1 MSGTRSAVRGPQ
13 GSTQAPSA
21 TGDETRP
28 RQRNRSNTQLIH
40 HCSYSNR
47 PVRYRNPSR
56 NGAQRQVGRA
66 ARGASHERLP
76 RGPGRRAAPGRTVC
90 VARFGRTEMTSSISS
105 YSSPAGSAQLLGC
118 PDAEDRCVCAGTDKR
133 VLDHYHDGGDD
144 GEDPRPEPALPG
156 FRCIRWDGGYALPA
170 PLILMNGSPLLTSEL

>member
-1 MSGTRSAVRGPQ
+1 MERSAKLAVLLGAPLMNVCREVR
-13 GSTQAPSA
+13 AVV
-21 TGDETRP
+21 
-28 RQRNRSNTQLIH
+28 QLL
-40 HCSYSNR
+40 R
-47 PVRYRNPSR
+47 
-56 NGAQRQVGRA
+56 
-66 ARGASHERLP
+66 
-76 RGPGRRAAPGRTVC
+76 RTVC